1 MQGRRRVVNFT
12 PSLVSCKLREASGE
26 KREASYMKYLIIGLG
41 NIGDE
46 YADTRHNIGFIVAEA
61 LAMEANAVF
70 KSDRHAAVTKLSVKG
85 RTLILI
91 KPSTYMNL
99 SGKAVRYW
107 MQKED
112 IPIENVLVIVDDLA
126 LPVGVLRMR
135 TKGSD
140 GGHNGLISI
149 IGHLESTDFSRIRF
163 GIGNDFAKGH
173 QVDYVLGRWTKEE
186 EKVLIPRIKECIEM
200 IKSFVLIGAE
210 RTMNTF
216 NKKGMGKGP
225 ETE

>member
-1 MQGRRRVVNFT
+1 
-12 PSLVSCKLREASGE
+12 
-26 KREASYMKYLIIGLG
+26 MKYLIIGLG

-46 YADTRHNIGFIVAEA
+46 YADTRHNIGFIVAD
-61 LAMEANAVF
+61 AMANSGNAVF
-70 KSDRHAAVTKLSVKG
+70 RADRHAAVTKMSVKG
-85 RTLILI
+85 RTLVVI

-99 SGKAVRYW
+99 SGKAIRYW
-107 MQKED
+107 MHKED
-112 IPIENVLVIVDDLA
+112 IPIENILVIVDDLA
-126 LPVGVLRMR
+126 LPLGVLRMR

-149 IGHLESTDFSRIRF
+149 IEHLGSTDFSRIRF
-163 GIGNDFAKGH
+163 GIGSDFTKGH

-186 EKVLIPRIKECIEM
+186 EKVLVPRISECMEM

-216 NKKGMGKGP
+216 NKKGAGKGP
-225 ETE
+225 DSEG